1 LRCTRNI
8 GTIQVR
14 HEPRKGGRSNYT
26 LHKLLRLWLNMFV
39 NFSVMPLRLS
49 TLLGLAG
56 SVLGLGLG
64 TQVVV
69 ERIAHPDVP
78 VGWASVM
85 VAILLFSGV
94 QLVLLGVMG
103 EYLGRLFLTENQ
115 TPQFVVREVVET
127 PLLAPPD
134 FLVPAAG
141 TAPASGPRGSADD

>member
-1 LRCTRNI
+1 
-8 GTIQVR
+8 
-14 HEPRKGGRSNYT
+14 
-26 LHKLLRLWLNMFV
+26 MFV
-39 NFSVMPLRLS
+39 NFSVMPLRIS

-56 SVLGLGLG
+56 SVLGLVLG
-64 TQVVV
+64 IQVVV
-69 ERIAHPDVP
+69 ERIARPDVP

-94 QLVLLGVMG
+94 QLVLLGLMG

-127 PLLAPPD
+127 PPLPSPGIP
-134 FLVPAAG
+134 VPAAG

>member
-1 LRCTRNI
+1 MDDRTRLA
-8 GTIQVR
+8 
-14 HEPRKGGRSNYT
+14 T

-39 NFSVMPLRLS
+39 NFSVMPLRIS
-49 TLLGLAG
+49 TLLGLTG
-56 SVLGLGLG
+56 SILGLVLGI
-64 TQVVV
+64 QVVV

-85 VAILLFSGV
+85 VAILLFSGI

-127 PLLAPPD
+127 PAFPSPGIPIP
-134 FLVPAAG
+134 VPAAG
-141 TAPASGPRGSADD
+141 TAPASGPQESADD